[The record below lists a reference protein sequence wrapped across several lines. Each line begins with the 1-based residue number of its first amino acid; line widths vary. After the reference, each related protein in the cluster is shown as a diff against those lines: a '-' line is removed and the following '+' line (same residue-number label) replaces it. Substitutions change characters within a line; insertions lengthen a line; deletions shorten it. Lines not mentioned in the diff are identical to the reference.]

1 MPGLTG
7 GKLRYPLPSD
17 PLALVADNIKSLA
30 QDVDQQKPVTA
41 SYDMTGGNIAAGGT
55 GTFLPATAIAAAA
68 WPRTLW
74 LTVNHTVVSGT
85 AYVDFTLRQ
94 GAVDLKKARA
104 SAGGSVSITAKVDL
118 DAGATVSFNVQA
130 TSTAAAVLI
139 TDARW
144 AHVEI
149 LILPRQVIA

>member
-1 MPGLTG
+1 MTSLTG
-7 GKLRYPLPSD
+7 GKLPYPLPSE
-17 PLALVADNIKSLA
+17 PLALVAGNIKALA
-30 QDVDQQKPVTA
+30 QAIDQQKPVTL
-41 SYDMTGGNIAAGGT
+41 SYDMTGGNIAAGGN
-55 GTFLPATAIAAAA
+55 GTFLPATVIAAAA

-74 LTVNHTVVSGT
+74 VTVNHTVVSGT

-94 GAVDLKKARA
+94 GAVELKKARA
-104 SAGGSVSITAKVDL
+104 SAGGSMSITAKIDL
-118 DAGATVSFNVQA
+118 DAGIAVSLNVQA

-139 TDARW
+139 TDPRW